1 MSGVEPVSG
10 LSESFS
16 AEQPH
21 VAHRGVDDHE
31 LADEDDADTTP
42 TYIRVEDLAAHG
54 AHASEISKLLKV
66 RSYPHC
72 DVPIL
77 DAMYSAA
84 FRRSV
89 LSPALR
95 CENLLKSRESRPIGQ
110 TFCARKL
117 KQSKANP
124 ACRSCLVSS
133 SCKHTQATS
142 KYLPVAHL

>member
-1 MSGVEPVSG
+1 MSGAAPVSG
-10 LSESFS
+10 VTESLS

-66 RSYPHC
+66 RLCSHC
-72 DVPIL
+72 SPLAL
-77 DAMYSAA
+77 DAWYSAA
-84 FRRSV
+84 FRQSV

-95 CENLLKSRESRPIGQ
+95 CES
-110 TFCARKL
+110 
-117 KQSKANP
+117 
-124 ACRSCLVSS
+124 
-133 SCKHTQATS
+133 
-142 KYLPVAHL
+142 